1 MLTLKTLAIFSA
13 FAALIVIAALL
24 RELLVNAGD
33 GYVATPVLTPNEL
46 EFYGR
51 LGRALPDYLVLPQVA
66 MSALIKPK
74 APFGREKITAFN
86 KISQQRVD
94 FVICHRDLSVAC
106 VVELDDRTHNS
117 GSSRT
122 KDAERDA
129 RLASAGIP
137 TLRFQSRNK
146 PAETAIAQA
155 VQDVVDAAAMV
166 PQGRV
171 EPI

>member
-1 MLTLKTLAIFSA
+1 MMTFKTLAILCA
-13 FAALIVIAALL
+13 FAALLVIAALL
-24 RELLVNAGD
+24 REWLVDAGD
-33 GYVATPVLTPNEL
+33 GYVATPLLTPNEH

-51 LGRALPDYLVLPQVA
+51 LSRALPDYLVLPQVA

-74 APFGREKITAFN
+74 APFGRERTTAFK

-117 GSSRT
+117 GRSRT

-137 TLRFQSRNK
+137 TLRFQSRTK